1 VAAPRLE
8 MLDSDEKDALFGID
22 TQVTNYFGYFIH
34 TKVWSLSV
42 FQAFLRLFMFRFI
55 WDRIKVNWTL

>member
-1 VAAPRLE
+1 VADPRLE

-34 TKVWSLSV
+34 SKVWSLSV
-42 FQAFLRLFMFRFI
+42 FQAFLRFSI
-55 WDRIKVNWTL
+55 YSG